1 MARRTH
7 LILALLICLFAAPW
21 TAGRAEQPPMRSYT
35 TADGLGSDLTTRVV
49 ADSRGFLWFGT
60 SDGLS
65 RFDGYTFR
73 TFTTSDGLPANTVS
87 DVCETRDGAMW
98 VATAGGL
105 CRLDASGKPAGGSLF
120 SVVRLGDASQT
131 NPAHA
136 LLETS
141 DGALW
146 CGTEGGLFRLVERD
160 AEWVAA
166 RVEIDTAAYVE
177 ALAEDRWGG
186 VWVGRD
192 GAVAL
197 VRPDGRL
204 ETKTLPGAGG
214 AYEVRSL
221 HTDRDGSLWIGTP
234 GGVWHSP
241 SRPSADAP
249 VEIRRAVATAPMGWG
264 NAFLQQRDGTIL
276 AATTSGLW
284 RAPTANGPFVRDDT
298 LASLCARE
306 VWDLAEDRDGNLWLA
321 TTCGVLRI
329 DRYGFTGY
337 AKADGLRSLG
347 VDSILENNAGDL
359 VVTTLEAGRTVHRF
373 DGAKFS
379 SVEPSLPPNAAY
391 AGWGWNQTVMQ
402 DREGAWWVPSGGG
415 VYRYRASDRPEDAM
429 RSRPEAIYTGYEIF
443 RVFEDA
449 SGDVWLSRTGLVGLL
464 VWKRATGRVVDRTAE
479 TGVASEYSAFCESS
493 DGALWIGLGNGDEGL
508 LRYANGRFERFT
520 PADGVPEG
528 WIRDL
533 YLDDAGRLWIASSR
547 GGLARVDETAAER
560 PRFVA
565 YTTANGLASNN
576 AWCVVADELGRIYVG
591 TTRGVDRIEV
601 ATGGVKH
608 FTSADGLPNGHQQ
621 AAFRDRRGTLWFGS
635 VFGLASLDPEPER
648 ANEPPRTLVT
658 GLRIAGV
665 ARPVSALGEA
675 ALAALD
681 LGPDE
686 NSVSLDFLGLGASLG
701 EELRYQYRLEGA
713 QEEWSALS
721 AERTVTFAN
730 LAPGAYRFSV
740 RAVDAEG
747 LASPEPAGV
756 AFSIAAPVWR
766 RWWFI
771 TLATVLISLGAYGL
785 YRYRVRRLVQIE
797 RVRTRIATD
806 LHDDL
811 GANLTRIAILSEVAS
826 YQRGPDAG
834 ESSSLASIARISRES
849 VTSMNDIVWAIN
861 PKRDSFDDLVSRM
874 RQLAN
879 ETLATAG
886 VEVNFTAPETE
897 SGTRIGHELRRQ
909 LYLIFKE
916 VINNAARH
924 SGCRRVDIAVEIDR
938 RRFALTVSD
947 DGRGFDRSAEVD
959 GNGLANISQRALA
972 VGARLEMRTA
982 PGAGT
987 TVQLDVPLG
996 RHPV

>member
-7 LILALLICLFAAPW
+7 LNLVLLICLLSVPW
-21 TAGRAEQPPMRSYT
+21 TAGRAEQPPIRSYT
-35 TADGLGSDLTTRVV
+35 TADGLGSDLARRVV

-60 SDGLS
+60 IDGLS
-65 RFDGYTFR
+65 RFDGYTFT

-87 DVCETRDGAMW
+87 DVCETRDGALW
-98 VATAGGL
+98 VATTGGL
-105 CRLDASGKPAGGSLF
+105 CRFAASGKTSGGALF
-120 SVVRLGDASQT
+120 AFERLSDDPGNDEAY
-131 NPAHA
+131 A

-146 CGTEGGLFRLVERD
+146 CGTASGLFRLVERD
-160 AEWVAA
+160 AQWVAA
-166 RVEIDTAAYVE
+166 RVEIGTTGVVD

-186 VWVGRD
+186 VWVGRA

-197 VRPDGRL
+197 VRPDGRI
-204 ETKTLPGAGG
+204 ETASLPGAGG

-221 HTDRDGSLWIGTP
+221 YTDSDGSLWIGTP

-241 SRPSADAP
+241 SRHSAEAP
-249 VEIRRAVATAPMGWG
+249 VEIRRVAATTPMGWG
-264 NAFLQQRDGTIL
+264 NAFLQQRDGTIVV
-276 AATTSGLW
+276 ATTSGLW
-284 RAPTANGPFVRDDT
+284 RAPTANGPFVRDD
-298 LASLCARE
+298 AVDRLCARE

-329 DRYGFTGY
+329 VRYGFTEY
-337 AKADGLRSLG
+337 AKADGLESLG
-347 VDSILENNAGDL
+347 VNSILETNEGDL
-359 VVTTLEAGRTVHRF
+359 VVTTLEAGRAVHRF

-379 SVEPSLPPNAAY
+379 SVEPSLPPSAGY
-391 AGWGWNQTVMQ
+391 AGWGWNQTVTQ

-415 VYRYRASDRPEDAM
+415 VYRFRVSDRPEDAL
-429 RSRPEAIYTGYEIF
+429 RSRPEAIYTGHEIF
-443 RVFEDA
+443 RVFED
-449 SGDVWLSRTGLVGLL
+449 SRGDVWLSRTGLVGLL
-464 VWKRATGRVVDRTAE
+464 VWERATGRVIDRTAE
-479 TGVASEYSAFCESS
+479 TGVAAEYSAFCESS
-493 DGALWIGLGNGDEGL
+493 DGALWIGLGNGDQGL

-533 YLDDAGRLWIASSR
+533 YLDDAGRMWIASSR
-547 GGLARVDETAAER
+547 GGLARVDDTAAAR
-560 PRFVA
+560 PQFVS

-591 TTRGVDRIEV
+591 TTRGVDRIDI
-601 ATGGVKH
+601 ATGGVRH
-608 FTSADGLPNGHQQ
+608 YTSADGLPRGHQQ

-648 ANEPPRTLVT
+648 PHEPPRTLVT

-675 ALAALD
+675 ALATLD

-686 NSVSLDFLGLGASLG
+686 NSVSVDFLGLGASLG

-713 QEEWSALS
+713 QGEWSDLS

-730 LAPGAYRFSV
+730 LAPGSYRFSV

-766 RWWFI
+766 RWWFLV
-771 TLATVLISLGAYGL
+771 LATTLISIGAYGL

-826 YQRGPDAG
+826 YQRGPD
-834 ESSSLASIARISRES
+834 SSDSGSLASIARISRES
-849 VTSMNDIVWAIN
+849 VASMNDIVWAIN

-879 ETLATAG
+879 ETLATG
-886 VEVNFTAPETE
+886 GIDVHFMAPETE
-897 SGTRIGHELRRQ
+897 GGTRIGHELRRQ

-924 SGCRRVDIAVEIDR
+924 SGCRRVDIAIEIDR
-938 RRFALTVSD
+938 RRLVLSVSD

-959 GNGLANISQRALA
+959 GNGLSNMTQRALA
-972 VGARLEMRTA
+972 IGARLEMRTA

-987 TVQLDVPLG
+987 TVRLDVPL
-996 RHPV
+996 